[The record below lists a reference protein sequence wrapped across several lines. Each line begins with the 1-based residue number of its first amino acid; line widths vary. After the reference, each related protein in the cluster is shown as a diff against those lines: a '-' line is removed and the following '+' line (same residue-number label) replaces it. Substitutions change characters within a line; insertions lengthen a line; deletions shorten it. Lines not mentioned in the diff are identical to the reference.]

1 MQRENVH
8 SLFTNLKYN
17 SCTEVQYTLLKVS
30 YSSELLIVCA
40 HIFLSVPGHPA
51 AFRPAAAGVAL
62 KSLFRFEG
70 RGCWSSMVMDGG
82 CTEGRKEGGGLEPPP
97 THQEGCVCCHLLL
110 LSLPSASSS
119 SFTFRPLLCCVIFS
133 GVTLC
138 SFDHYHFHIQLHRHR
153 TPAHPCRESN
163 YTLNP

>member
-1 MQRENVH
+1 MCSYFSLSAWAPCCFSSCCRRSRVKITLPFRRQR
-8 SLFTNLKYN
+8 
-17 SCTEVQYTLLKVS
+17 LLVLDG
-30 YSSELLIVCA
+30 YGWGM
-40 HIFLSVPGHPA
+40 H
-51 AFRPAAAGVAL
+51 
-62 KSLFRFEG
+62 G
-70 RGCWSSMVMDGG
+70 RK
-82 CTEGRKEGGGLEPPP
+82 EGRKEGGGLEPPP